1 MHKGHIN
8 DHGLEMSQFNR
19 FEKVLSGHFHRKS
32 DNGTIYYLG
41 TQYEITWSDYNC
53 PKGFHIFDTQTREL
67 TRVPNPINM
76 FKKIIYN
83 DTKENYLQ
91 KDISE
96 YNDCHIKV
104 IVEEKTDTNM
114 YGAFIDRLHN
124 DINTYEVNIIEDS
137 FNINASADLNI
148 VDQGE
153 DTLTFLNNYIN
164 SLDTELDKAK
174 MNSIVKELYHEVQDK

>member
-1 MHKGHIN
+1 
-8 DHGLEMSQFNR
+8 MSQFNR

-41 TQYEITWSDYNC
+41 INTRLWSDYNYT
-53 PKGFHIFDTQTREL
+53 KGFHIFDTQTREL
-67 TRVPNPINM
+67 TRVSNPIKM

-104 IVEEKTDTNM
+104 FVEEKTDTNM
-114 YGAFIDRLHN
+114 FGRLLID
-124 DINTYEVNIIEDS
+124 
-137 FNINASADLNI
+137 
-148 VDQGE
+148 
-153 DTLTFLNNYIN
+153 YI
-164 SLDTELDKAK
+164 TT
-174 MNSIVKELYHEVQDK
+174 